1 MKGVIEI
8 IIKFIFEKVPSV
20 NNSGSVANFVKAKR
34 ETLNATPLLPYV
46 EGRNLEALILN
57 YNSARDCGNEFKGII
72 DAVKGICCGD
82 DRLVID
88 IRIRNVGDSLSTES
102 DITELYISDSP
113 IPYPY
118 GKDVKEIKA
127 DCTVDFRGCW
137 TSDGARTRE
146 QELEICGKFV
156 QLFPALAARA
166 YLTGNFPELATKY
179 RETIGSPCS
188 GLKQKDLEDIVTR
201 EVEKSFRIEGLVD
214 RFCFVHASGMSAP
227 MKQKGKSYPL
237 ISGQCFEST
246 GMKVKAEELQKRINA
261 SYHKLQAFRRMY
273 SLEGEN
279 YLADVLKGSWKGGHI
294 GTEKRAMIFRKYL
307 RRGYSPVIS
316 ALNIKNFI
324 EMAEEAASK
333 YPCIVPCAA
342 VRVEW
347 RNEDMAQ
354 PPKEVQENELL
365 DLEKDDVKEE
375 IYETVTEKELFS
387 PELEEPEFS
396 ADDEW
401 KTLGF
406 KQETENKCSG
416 EGVIE
421 SYETFSEDKLLEP
434 ITEEEDWE
442 TADPVQDGCLKE
454 DIVIKALS
462 FALLKE
468 LQEIMQEGR

>member
-8 IIKFIFEKVPSV
+8 TVKFIFEKVPSV
-20 NNSGSVANFVKAKR
+20 NNSGNVANFVKAKR
-34 ETLNATPLLPYV
+34 EMLNATPLLPYV

-88 IRIRNVGDSLSTES
+88 IRIRNIGDGLATES

-118 GKDVKEIKA
+118 GKDVKEIKS

-137 TSDGARTRE
+137 TSDGARTWE
-146 QELEICGKFV
+146 QELEMCGKFV
-156 QLFPALAARA
+156 QLFPAIAARA
-166 YLTGNFPELATKY
+166 YLTGNFPELAAKY

-188 GLKQKDLEDIVTR
+188 GLKRKDLEDIVTR
-201 EVEKSFRIEGLVD
+201 EVEKRFRIEGPVD

-237 ISGQCFEST
+237 ISGQCLEST
-246 GMKVKAEELQKRINA
+246 GMKIKAEELQKRINA
-261 SYHKLQAFRRMY
+261 FHQKLQTFRRMY

-294 GTEKRAMIFRKYL
+294 GAEKRAMISRECL

-316 ALNIKNFI
+316 ALEIKNFI
-324 EMAEEAASK
+324 ETAEEAVAK
-333 YPCIVPCAA
+333 YPCIVPLAA

-347 RNEDMAQ
+347 RNEEKAQ

-365 DLEKDDVKEE
+365 DLEKDNVKEKN
-375 IYETVTEKELFS
+375 YETVPEKELFS
-387 PELEEPEFS
+387 PEFKEPEFYS
-396 ADDEW
+396 DDEW
-401 KTLGF
+401 
-406 KQETENKCSG
+406 ETVE
-416 EGVIE
+416 
-421 SYETFSEDKLLEP
+421 F
-434 ITEEEDWE
+434 EEEKNE
-442 TADPVQDGCLKE
+442 YPRE
-454 DIVIKALS
+454 DVVIKTLS
-462 FALLKE
+462 FALLKK
-468 LQEIMQEGR
+468 LQELMQEGRQNGKENN